1 MANLAKTTA
10 FMSASAP
17 IETALD
23 KTTRI
28 VRRITEDEAELRHKK
43 TARLRKARF
52 ESESGEIVE
61 TIAAAPSRT
70 RKKRK

>member
-10 FMSASAP
+10 IMSPSAP
-17 IETALD
+17 KETPLD
-23 KTTRI
+23 KTARI

-52 ESESGEIVE
+52 EKESGEVVE
-61 TIAAAPSRT
+61 TLSSAPRGT